1 MIEIDVVSSLGN
13 IGVETQTD
21 RGQTPE
27 FWAERLTDRICGI
40 SENAAPHIRQQ
51 AEAYKLSIYETILY
65 HIKQAINSERCT
77 MKNLLVKQGD
87 KDLANILQE
96 LK

>member
-1 MIEIDVVSSLGN
+1 MLDNSESGLGLITVATEN
-13 IGVETQTD
+13 NKGHS
-21 RGQTPE
+21 PE
-27 FWAERLTDRICGI
+27 YWAKRATERICGI

-77 MKNLLVKQGD
+77 MKNLLIKQGD

>member
-1 MIEIDVVSSLGN
+1 MLDNSESGLGLITVATEN
-13 IGVETQTD
+13 YKGHS
-21 RGQTPE
+21 PE
-27 FWAERLTDRICGI
+27 YWAERATERICGI

>member
-1 MIEIDVVSSLGN
+1 MLNNSESGLGLIKVATEN
-13 IGVETQTD
+13 NKGHS
-21 RGQTPE
+21 PE
-27 FWAERLTDRICGI
+27 HWAERATERICGI

>member
-1 MIEIDVVSSLGN
+1 MLDNSESGLGLITVATEN
-13 IGVETQTD
+13 NKGHS
-21 RGQTPE
+21 PE
-27 FWAERLTDRICGI
+27 YWAERATQRICGI

>member
-1 MIEIDVVSSLGN
+1 MLDNSESGLGLIDVVTENNKGHS
-13 IGVETQTD
+13 
-21 RGQTPE
+21 PE
-27 FWAERLTDRICGI
+27 YWAERATQRICGI

>member
-1 MIEIDVVSSLGN
+1 MLDNSESGLGLITVATEN
-13 IGVETQTD
+13 NKGHS
-21 RGQTPE
+21 PE
-27 FWAERLTDRICGI
+27 HWAKRATERICGI

-77 MKNLLVKQGD
+77 MKNLLIKQGD
-87 KDLANILQE
+87 KDLANILKE

>member
-1 MIEIDVVSSLGN
+1 MLDNSESGLGLITVATEN
-13 IGVETQTD
+13 NKGHS
-21 RGQTPE
+21 PE
-27 FWAERLTDRICGI
+27 YWAKRATERICGI

>member
-1 MIEIDVVSSLGN
+1 MLDNSESGLGLIDVITEN
-13 IGVETQTD
+13 E
-21 RGQTPE
+21 RGHTPE
-27 FWAERLTDRICGI
+27 HWAESATARICGI

-51 AEAYKLSIYETILY
+51 AEAYRLAIYETILY

-77 MKNLLVKQGD
+77 VRNMLIKQGNE
-87 KDLANILQE
+87 DLANILKE